1 MIFCV
6 ACQCGSSDKLIR
18 KRLEKYEYKDFL
30 TIDIPKGKSKS
41 FSKLNSVP
49 QHPEINML
57 REHIKASTKYAVV
70 VGVDDEKCRWVD
82 LAVGNAV
89 FNDSDLKMIIKH
101 FA

>member
-18 KRLEKYEYKDFL
+18 RRLEKYGYKDFF

-41 FSKLNSVP
+41 YEALNIVP

-57 REHIKASTKYAVV
+57 REHIKDSTKYAVV
-70 VGVDDEKCRWVD
+70 VGIDSEKCRWVD
-82 LAVGNAV
+82 LAVGQAV